1 VSDSTAF
8 REIDEAVRK
17 DQLKE
22 WWVRWGTWFVGGAV
36 LFVVLVSAGVGWRQ
50 YDASRRAVAGQA
62 YSAALAK
69 IGQDRAAART
79 ELEAQANN
87 APEPY
92 RSLARLVA
100 AQLRDTPAD
109 QAAAL
114 ASVAA
119 TLSSP
124 ELADLARIIA
134 ATKSIDAGKADEYMA
149 ALEPLAGPDKPFRAS
164 VRELQ
169 ALVASQKGDLKR
181 ARELWTEITRDS
193 SAPQGMAQRAQ
204 AMLSLNGAGE
214 AK

>member
-1 VSDSTAF
+1 MSDSTAF

-124 ELADLARIIA
+124 ELADLARVIA

-181 ARELWTEITRDS
+181 ARELWTEITRDFE
-193 SAPQGMAQRAQ
+193 RA
-204 AMLSLNGAGE
+204 AGHGPAGAGN
-214 AK
+214 A

>member
-1 VSDSTAF
+1 MSDSTAF
-8 REIDEAVRK
+8 QEVDDAVRQ

-22 WWVRWGTWFVGGAV
+22 WWLRWGSWLVGG
-36 LFVVLVSAGVGWRQ
+36 VVLLVVVVAGVIGWRQ
-50 YDASRRAVAGQA
+50 YDASRRAAAGQA

-69 IGQDRAAART
+69 IGHDDAAARS
-79 ELEAQANN
+79 ELAQQAKN

-92 RSLARLVA
+92 RSLALLVD
-100 AQLRDTPAD
+100 AQLRATPAE

-114 ASVAA
+114 TSVAG

-124 ELADLARIIA
+124 DLADLARVIA
-134 ATKSIDAGKADEYMA
+134 GTKSIDAGKADEYVT
-149 ALEPLAGPDKPFRAS
+149 ALEPLAAEDKPFHAS

-181 ARELWTEITRDS
+181 ARELWTEIVRDRT
-193 SAPQGMAQRAQ
+193 APQGTVQRAQ

>member
-1 VSDSTAF
+1 MSDSTAF
-8 REIDEAVRK
+8 QEVDDAVRQ

-22 WWVRWGTWFVGGAV
+22 WWIRWGTWLVGA
-36 LFVVLVSAGVGWRQ
+36 VVLVVVAVSAVIGWRQ
-50 YDASRRAVAGQA
+50 YDASRRAAAGQA

-69 IGQDRAAART
+69 IGPDTAAARS
-79 ELEAQANN
+79 ELERQAKN

-92 RSLARLVA
+92 RSLAQLVD
-100 AQLRDTPAD
+100 AQLRATPAE

-114 ASVAA
+114 TSVAA
-119 TLSSP
+119 SLSSP
-124 ELADLARIIA
+124 ELADLARVIA
-134 ATKSIDAGKADEYMA
+134 GTKSIDASKADEYVT

-181 ARELWTEITRDS
+181 ARELWAEIVRDT
-193 SAPQGMAQRAQ
+193 SAPQGTVQRAQ
-204 AMLSLNGAGE
+204 AMLTLTGAGE

>member
-8 REIDEAVRK
+8 REVDEAVRQ

-22 WWVRWGTWFVGGAV
+22 WWIRWGTWLVGGVV
-36 LFVVLVSAGVGWRQ
+36 LAVVLVSGAVGWRQ

-69 IGQDRAAART
+69 IGPNNAAART
-79 ELEAQANN
+79 ELEQQANN

-100 AQLRDTPAD
+100 AQLRETPAE

-114 ASVAA
+114 TSVAA

-124 ELADLARIIA
+124 ELADLARVIA
-134 ATKSIDAGKADEYMA
+134 GTKSIDAGKADEYVA

-193 SAPQGMAQRAQ
+193 SAPQSTVQRAQ

-214 AK
+214 VK

>member
-8 REIDEAVRK
+8 QEVDDAVRQ

-22 WWVRWGTWFVGGAV
+22 WWIRWGTWLVAG
-36 LFVVLVSAGVGWRQ
+36 VVLVVVLVTGAVGWRQ
-50 YDASRRAVAGQA
+50 YDASQRAVAGQA
-62 YSAALAK
+62 YSAALAR
-69 IGQDRAAART
+69 IGQDRAAARG
-79 ELEAQANN
+79 ELERQANN

-100 AQLRDTPAD
+100 AQLRETPAE

-114 ASVAA
+114 TGVAA

-124 ELADLARIIA
+124 ELADLARVIA
-134 ATKSIDAGKADEYMA
+134 ATKSLDAGKADEYMA

-181 ARELWTEITRDS
+181 ARELWTEIVRDS
-193 SAPQGMAQRAQ
+193 SAPQGTVQRAQ